1 MRTDRDIMTTD
12 PVTIGPK
19 ASIADAVKILLER
32 KFNGLPVINDEGQLV
47 GVICQSDL
55 VAQQQ
60 RLRVPSVFTLL
71 DGFIPLPGWSK
82 SEEAFKKMNA
92 LVVEEA
98 MTPKPVTATPDT
110 PLEDL
115 ASLMVKAKYYSLP
128 VVENG
133 RVVGIIG
140 KEDILCT
147 LVRPEKQ

>member
-1 MRTDRDIMTTD
+1 MTPD

-19 ASIADAVKILLER
+19 ATIADAVKILLEK
-32 KFNGLPVINDEGQLV
+32 KFNGLPVVDDEGELV

-82 SEEAFKKMNA
+82 AEEAFKKMNA
-92 LVVEEA
+92 LVVDEA
-98 MTPKPVTATPDT
+98 MTPKPVTAAPDT

-115 ASLMVKAKYYSLP
+115 ASLMVRAKYYSLP

-140 KEDILCT
+140 KEDILRT
-147 LVRPEKQ
+147 LVQAEKQ

>member
-1 MRTDRDIMTTD
+1 MRTARDIMT
-12 PVTIGPK
+12 PNPITISPK
-19 ASIADAVKILLER
+19 ASIAEAVKVLLEK
-32 KFNGLPVINDEGQLV
+32 KFNGLPVVDENGGLL

-82 SEEAFKKMNA
+82 AEEAFKKMSA
-92 LVVEEA
+92 LIVEEA

-115 ASLMVKAKYYSLP
+115 ASLMVRAKYYSLP

-133 RVVGIIG
+133 HLVGIIG
-140 KEDILCT
+140 KEDILRT
-147 LVRPEKQ
+147 LVEGK

>member
-1 MRTDRDIMTTD
+1 MRQARDIMTPN
-12 PVTIGPK
+12 PVTISPK
-19 ASIADAVKILLER
+19 ASIAEAVKVLLEK
-32 KFNGLPVINDEGQLV
+32 KFNGLPVVDDAGRLV

-60 RLRVPSVFTLL
+60 RLHVPSVFTLL

-82 SEEAFKKMNA
+82 AEEAFKKMSA

-98 MTPKPVTATPDT
+98 MTPKPVTAAPDM

-128 VVENG
+128 VVEDG
-133 RVVGIIG
+133 RLVGIIG
-140 KEDILCT
+140 KEDILRT
-147 LVRPEKQ
+147 LVEQEP